1 MHSAIIFQF
10 FPYFLNAAKKSLC
23 SFIDHLPAFSSISKP
38 FFIIKDTM
46 IHILIYIF
54 YYNYTL
60 YMENIHHLIQEIIQ
74 FLSENEYILTSHIT
88 EAYTKDY
95 FSNIPND

>member
-1 MHSAIIFQF
+1 
-10 FPYFLNAAKKSLC
+10 
-23 SFIDHLPAFSSISKP
+23 
-38 FFIIKDTM
+38 
-46 IHILIYIF
+46 
-54 YYNYTL
+54 
-60 YMENIHHLIQEIIQ
+60 MENIHHLIQEIIQ